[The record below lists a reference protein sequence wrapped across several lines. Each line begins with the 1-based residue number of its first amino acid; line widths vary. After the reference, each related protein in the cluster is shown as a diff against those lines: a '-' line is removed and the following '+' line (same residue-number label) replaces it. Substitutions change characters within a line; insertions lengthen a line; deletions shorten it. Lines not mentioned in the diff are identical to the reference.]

1 MILEVNI
8 NNNLN
13 IQTLED
19 LAKLKPLEENGYKVN
34 YSRLSRELKKDRRT
48 IKKYVNGY
56 QKPKRRK
63 RKSKLDKYYEII
75 KNLLTD
81 EYKTFEYIS
90 VLWRVIC
97 DTYDDAIPEST
108 FRYYIN
114 SVEEFKNYFKD
125 KTKRKVKK
133 SSLMRYETDKGKQA
147 QLDWKESVSITLN
160 TGEVVCINIF
170 TLLLSY
176 SRFRVYRLSI
186 DKTQDILINFID
198 EAFEV
203 FGGVPDEILCDNMK
217 TIMDI
222 SRTEYS
228 PGKVNNKF
236 QQFADDYGFK
246 VKPCIAGRPST
257 KGKVEAPMKILDELK
272 AYGNELDFNGLVK
285 LLERINN
292 RENNSYH
299 KSYDSIPIL
308 GLSQEK
314 NSLHPLPK
322 GNIRNQYKIKA
333 VKVKVNQSSMITYA
347 NNQYSVPPK
356 YINSTLTLQHYDNRI
371 HLYSNTELVVIHDL
385 SSARLNYKNEHYIEI
400 MKRTLP
406 HSDTEIEQIAKENL
420 EAIGKRYK
428 T

>member
-1 MILEVNI
+1 
-8 NNNLN
+8 
-13 IQTLED
+13 
-19 LAKLKPLEENGYKVN
+19 
-34 YSRLSRELKKDRRT
+34 
-48 IKKYVNGY
+48 
-56 QKPKRRK
+56 
-63 RKSKLDKYYEII
+63 
-75 KNLLTD
+75 
-81 EYKTFEYIS
+81 
-90 VLWRVIC
+90 
-97 DTYDDAIPEST
+97 
-108 FRYYIN
+108 
-114 SVEEFKNYFKD
+114 
-125 KTKRKVKK
+125 
-133 SSLMRYETDKGKQA
+133 MRYETDKGKQA

-160 TGEVVCINIF
+160 TGEVVCVNIF

-314 NSLHPLPK
+314 FLTSL
-322 GNIRNQYKIKA
+322 
-333 VKVKVNQSSMITYA
+333 T
-347 NNQYSVPPK
+347 
-356 YINSTLTLQHYDNRI
+356 
-371 HLYSNTELVVIHDL
+371 
-385 SSARLNYKNEHYIEI
+385 
-400 MKRTLP
+400 
-406 HSDTEIEQIAKENL
+406 
-420 EAIGKRYK
+420 
-428 T
+428 